1 MADPTG
7 AGSNGGTTTVVSNPP
22 NPPTTNTVPNT
33 TTNTTTVQYQS
44 AIPDP
49 NGVLA
54 AEDAQLAEQAAAQ
67 GDAEAYDRLST
78 TPGNLNNPYAG
89 LSPKQLQDLG
99 GADPTDPYIRARL
112 GIPQL
117 PGSTLIATSGFGFG
131 NLTTNLPSIDNALG
145 TIRSLFSGTIGSLFS
160 NKVASNT
167 AATTGSGVAA
177 LVAPANTFTA
187 KDTAGILAAE
197 DAALAEQAAA
207 RGDAEAF
214 GKVATSPVSNT
225 TLTPAQSTANAAGTG
240 ALTAEQQLAQDQK
253 TAADAA
259 VLYPGS
265 NNEALRQIDV
275 GAGRIAANEVGIA
288 NAEKIIAANDTELAD
303 PNISD
308 ARRAELQANNIAQQ
322 EYIQAATEN
331 SIIQE
336 NIIEQNANVYAA
348 GGGNPGDGLAPPQV
362 NAAEDE
368 ALAQDEAAAY
378 ANLSVGPT
386 DPYGVLAAED
396 EAIAQQ
402 QAAQSDAAAF
412 QTVGPTDPYGVLAAE
427 DEAIAQQ
434 QAAQSDAAAFQTVG
448 PTDPYGVLAAEDE
461 ALAQDEAAAYAN
473 LSVGPTD
480 PYGLLAAED
489 EAIAQQQA
497 AQSDAEAFGKLSTT
511 PLADQEQGSRQA
523 AMTQLAKDQATY
535 QARYKQPANGDWRL
549 RLSISPNAQYLYLAN
564 PPGILAPLAA
574 TEGVIFPYTPTITT
588 SYSANYEQYDLTHS
602 NYRGIFYKNS
612 RVGDIT
618 VRGTFTAQD
627 TTEANYLLAVIHFF
641 RSVTKMFYGQDA
653 QRGTPPPICFLN
665 GFGQHQFSNHS
676 CVVSSFNYTLPNDV
690 DYIRA
695 NGPNNFGL
703 NLANRANPIAAAPGS
718 GGLAGLNRLLNAIP
732 GGLPKG
738 GLPGNGYGV
747 GSQSAPAGTV
757 QNTLPVSYVPTK
769 MEVDITLIP
778 VQTRSQVSKQF
789 SLQGFARG
797 DLLRGGFW

>member
-1 MADPTG
+1 MPYININGQLTPVSQAEFDAYYVGNASSP
-7 AGSNGGTTTVVSNPP
+7 AAGGTVTQLN
-22 NPPTTNTVPNT
+22 NTQEILNPNT
-33 TTNTTTVQYQS
+33 TIDIPGQALPVADQGVSNNPPLLTDEQINAIYPPIDPKETGATFGEMIITDSARKAYSDPASIAEQLRINEFAANNPPPTITTTSVPLS
-44 AIPDP
+44 
-49 NGVLA
+49 
-54 AEDAQLAEQAAAQ
+54 
-67 GDAEAYDRLST
+67 DAEA
-78 TPGNLNNPYAG
+78 
-89 LSPKQLQDLG
+89 
-99 GADPTDPYIRARL
+99 
-112 GIPQL
+112 
-117 PGSTLIATSGFGFG
+117 
-131 NLTTNLPSIDNALG
+131 
-145 TIRSLFSGTIGSLFS
+145 
-160 NKVASNT
+160 
-167 AATTGSGVAA
+167 AA
-177 LVAPANTFTA
+177 LFAGVENSAVAP
-187 KDTAGILAAE
+187 
-197 DAALAEQAAA
+197 
-207 RGDAEAF
+207 
-214 GKVATSPVSNT
+214 SNT

-288 NAEKIIAANDTELAD
+288 NAEKIIAVNDAELAD

-308 ARRAELQANNIAQQ
+308 ARRVELQANNIAQQ

-362 NAAEDE
+362 NAAEDPTIQIANADAQIDSTTPE
-368 ALAQDEAAAY
+368 NVQLSEEELAALFANTEISAVESNAAESLDPLTDEQLAQQDAALQDQILTDLVAEQSP
-378 ANLSVGPT
+378 AAVDIAEDLSLEEQDAALLNQVQTSLVLDQSPADVDPET
-386 DPYGVLAAED
+386 DPGVGGQVTAQGSEFGTDADFAA
-396 EAIAQQ
+396 Q
-402 QAAQSDAAAF
+402 QAA
-412 QTVGPTDPYGVLAAE
+412 
-427 DEAIAQQ
+427 
-434 QAAQSDAAAFQTVG
+434 
-448 PTDPYGVLAAEDE
+448 
-461 ALAQDEAAAYAN
+461 
-473 LSVGPTD
+473 
-480 PYGLLAAED
+480 
-489 EAIAQQQA
+489 
-497 AQSDAEAFGKLSTT
+497 
-511 PLADQEQGSRQA
+511 QEQGSRQA

-738 GLPGNGYGV
+738 GLLGNGYGV